1 MKDIRGLLGFKV
13 GGTTSNMLVSMLAC
27 MAQLLDVSLR
37 AVTRI
42 EYLWATVI
50 PIRSIGDASTSV

>member
-1 MKDIRGLLGFKV
+1 MIRYERRGGSLLGLRV
-13 GGTTSNMLVSMLAC
+13 GGTTSNMFVSISAC

-42 EYLWATVI
+42 EYL
-50 PIRSIGDASTSV
+50 